1 MAEKNVF
8 VCLSFHLGT
17 CWVGPPIDN
26 FFPSSSHLFR
36 LREATFWN
44 VLFPDE
50 TGTVE
55 NFLRPNFFP
64 CFFYI
69 AKMSKIVQ
77 KPSWQAFWSPL
88 KQEIAHLDVEKSA
101 LSRPGKG

>member
-1 MAEKNVF
+1 MIGSLETIFWDNTTMWPWPKKIVF

-55 NFLRPNFFP
+55 NFLRPIFFP
-64 CFFYI
+64 VLFT
-69 AKMSKIVQ
+69 
-77 KPSWQAFWSPL
+77 
-88 KQEIAHLDVEKSA
+88 
-101 LSRPGKG
+101 